1 MQADVAGVQN
11 ALMESGLLGT
21 VRLLSAESITFITT
35 HRKYRMRI
43 HKRLTLCFVL
53 LTASIFAGDAKI
65 QTILLWPETPPG
77 AKEGDAE
84 QALTA
89 VTAIQQATY
98 EVPQGNRRNIRVP
111 AIDVTLPAE
120 GQGSGVAM
128 VIFCGGAYGAVCIRS
143 EGIPMQQFL
152 NDHGIAVFMVSYR
165 CSPFNHPIP
174 LWDAQRALRI
184 VRSRAKEFGVDA
196 NKIGVMGFSAG
207 GHEASTLSVH
217 YDEPFG
223 YEPIDAIDEVSA
235 RPDFSCLI
243 YPVISMRKEL
253 THAGSRRN
261 LLGANPSAA
270 LVAKL
275 SNDEQVNPQ
284 TPPAFLAHGTA
295 DNAVKPANSKRYHD
309 ACKKSGV
316 PTKLVLVEGGIHG
329 PAILNG
335 KPSIRKT
342 KDGYADLMIEWIND
356 LPHHE

>member
-1 MQADVAGVQN
+1 M
-11 ALMESGLLGT
+11 
-21 VRLLSAESITFITT
+21 
-35 HRKYRMRI
+35 RMN
-43 HKRLTLCFVL
+43 KRLTLCFVL
-53 LTASIFAGDAKI
+53 LTASIFASEAKI

-77 AKEGDAE
+77 ALKGDAE
-84 QALTA
+84 LALTTA
-89 VTAIQQATY
+89 TAIKQATY
-98 EVPQGNRRNIRVP
+98 EVPQSNRRNIRVP
-111 AIDVTLPAE
+111 AIDVTLPTE

-128 VIFCGGAYGAVCIRS
+128 VIFCGGAYRSVCIGS
-143 EGIPMQQFL
+143 EGLPMQQFL

-184 VRSRAKEFGVDA
+184 VRSRAKEFGVNA
-196 NKIGVMGFSAG
+196 NRIGVMGFSAG

-223 YEPIDAIDEVSA
+223 YEPMDAIDQVSA

-253 THAGSRRN
+253 THAGSRQR
-261 LLGANPSAA
+261 LLGANPSEE
-270 LVAKL
+270 LCAKL

-284 TPPAFLAHGTA
+284 TPPAFLVHGTA

-309 ACKKSGV
+309 ACNKNGV

-335 KPSIRKT
+335 KPAIRMT
-342 KDGYADLMIEWIND
+342 KDAYADLMIQWIRD
-356 LPHHE
+356 LTHHANR